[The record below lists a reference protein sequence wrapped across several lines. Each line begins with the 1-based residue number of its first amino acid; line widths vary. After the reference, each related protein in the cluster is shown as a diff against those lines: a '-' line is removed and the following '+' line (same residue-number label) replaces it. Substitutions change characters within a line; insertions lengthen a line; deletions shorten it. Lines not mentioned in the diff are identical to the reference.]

1 MSKPERKTFQTLDL
15 YISAYLTLCGIQ
27 PELQVT
33 NGRVIFVFPQS
44 EHLYRLLSN
53 YNSNITIPV
62 ADFVTT
68 VKMLRGQMLTMRGQ
82 R

>member
-1 MSKPERKTFQTLDL
+1 MAEKKTFQTLDL
-15 YISAYLTLCGIQ
+15 YISSYLTLCGMQ

-33 NGRVIFVFPQS
+33 NGRVIFVFPRS
-44 EHLYRLLSN
+44 DDLYRLLSN

-62 ADFVTT
+62 ADFVTA
-68 VKMLRGQMLTMRGQ
+68 VKMLRGQMLTMRSQ